1 MTSVA
6 PARVPR
12 HYRYY
17 DLLMA
22 AFVAVLL
29 CSNLIG
35 PAKIC
40 RVLGVA
46 FGAGSLFFPISYVF
60 GDILT
65 EVYGYARARKVI
77 WIGFAAQVF
86 AALMGLIV
94 VHMPADPRNS
104 QELQPALA
112 LVFGKTW
119 RVVLASILAYWAGDF
134 SNSYVMAKMKILTR
148 GRWLWSRTIG
158 STVVGQAVD
167 SAIFLPLA
175 FLGVWPMDALVRVI
189 VFTCIF
195 KICVEVVLT
204 PLTYLVVNWLKRVER
219 EDYYDYQT
227 NFTPFSLQD

>member
-1 MTSVA
+1 
-6 PARVPR
+6 
-12 HYRYY
+12 
-17 DLLMA
+17 
-22 AFVAVLL
+22 
-29 CSNLIG
+29 
-35 PAKIC
+35 
-40 RVLGVA
+40 
-46 FGAGSLFFPISYVF
+46 
-60 GDILT
+60 
-65 EVYGYARARKVI
+65 
-77 WIGFAAQVF
+77 
-86 AALMGLIV
+86 MGLMV

-112 LVFGKTW
+112 LVFGRTW